1 MGKRTTRI
9 YHHQIATQLTTL
21 LQATAHVIL
30 WKGQTYFGTIVS
42 YTADSL
48 TVEDKGTFWYNRERH
63 THTILLADIRE
74 VITERQSAE

>member
-9 YHHQIATQLTTL
+9 YHHQIAAQLTTL
-21 LQATAHVIL
+21 QQVTAHVIL

-48 TVEDKGTFWYNRERH
+48 TVEDKGTFWYNRKRH
-63 THTILLADIRE
+63 THTLALSAIRE